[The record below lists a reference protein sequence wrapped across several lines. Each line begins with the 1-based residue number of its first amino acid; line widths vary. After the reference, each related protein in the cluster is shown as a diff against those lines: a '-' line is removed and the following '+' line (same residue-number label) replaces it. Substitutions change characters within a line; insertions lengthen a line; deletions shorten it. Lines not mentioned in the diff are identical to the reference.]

1 MCRCGR
7 GVAPILTAPP
17 SPGTDRATG
26 LASAPNLGALLLE
39 FLELYGRDFNYQTT
53 GISVRHHGA
62 YFPKQARGWGNPAR
76 PWLLAVENPDDV
88 SHDVGRNSYAVN
100 RVRQAFD
107 HAHRRITLAAASG
120 GWRERS
126 VLGEIVDLAVLNK
139 VVAAGR
145 GADPAAGAN
154 RNQPG

>member
-1 MCRCGR
+1 
-7 GVAPILTAPP
+7 
-17 SPGTDRATG
+17 
-26 LASAPNLGALLLE
+26 LGALLLE

-53 GISVRHHGA
+53 GISVRQNGA
-62 YFPKQARGWGNPAR
+62 YFPKHSRGWGRPDR
-76 PWLLAVENPDDV
+76 PWLLAIENPDDV

-120 GWRERS
+120 DWRERC
-126 VLGEIVDLAVLNK
+126 VLGEIMDLAVLNK